1 MLANL
6 KQMDFFSW
14 DAYHYFRV
22 IYFQQRAEQQVI
34 QIHVSWW
41 RTVGTLILLH
51 SCGRHRRKNLY
62 KAFVEVVACSRL
74 GSVMQED
81 LKRSMFQCL

>member
-14 DAYHYFRV
+14 DEYQYFRV
-22 IYFQQRAEQQVI
+22 RYFQQRAEQQTV
-34 QIHVSWW
+34 QIHVSQW

-51 SCGRHRRKNLY
+51 SLWQAQEEKFKGGFCGSG
-62 KAFVEVVACSRL
+62 C
-74 GSVMQED
+74 
-81 LKRSMFQCL
+81 FQ